1 MVSGPLSHRKNGAE
15 NMLSI
20 HCLNANDLP
29 PEWADDMSVRLCRP
43 DSEMQGWL
51 RHMAEG
57 SPDHP
62 DELMFAVATREN
74 ETGDQE
80 IIGWAGINVW
90 NSLPSLQ
97 AFVAPEFRGL
107 ALGTTLSAALLFEAK
122 PPGAIAVFSPACY
135 RIAKRLNLE
144 DVRLYKSVDDGWIRV
159 STEALDEPRDGAAGV
174 HDPAG

>member
-1 MVSGPLSHRKNGAE
+1 
-15 NMLSI
+15 
-20 HCLNANDLP
+20 
-29 PEWADDMSVRLCRP
+29 
-43 DSEMQGWL
+43 MQGWL

-62 DELMFAVATREN
+62 DELMFAVANREN

-90 NSLPSLQ
+90 SNMPSLQ
-97 AFVAPEFRGL
+97 VFVAPEFRGL
-107 ALGTTLSAALLFEAK
+107 SLATTLSAALLFEAK

-135 RIAKRLNLE
+135 RIAKRLNLG

-159 STEALDEPRDGAAGV
+159 STEALDAPRDGTAGV
-174 HDPAG
+174 HGPQ